1 MLGSTNTTRI
11 KHLILIF
18 VHLVMALVLTYA
30 VVLIISI
37 ILPIAFELMYL
48 LWTQLFSIFI
58 PLAILISSLLVILL
72 SNPIY
77 ALIALILVFLNTAI
91 FLLSIQVQFLAFI
104 YLIVYIGAIAIL
116 FLFVI
121 MLFNL
126 RSLQK
131 SDMRIKDFSF
141 LTISFKFYLFFG
153 IKFFLIVSLDILNL
167 IEYSTYI
174 NTTAIYKQ
182 FDLQYFLTYIHWDIL
197 LFSNLFYTYY
207 SYIFLLAGLVLLVAM
222 VGSIV
227 LALSTTE
234 SLQLPSSFRETSDHS
249 SR

>member
-1 MLGSTNTTRI
+1 MLESINTTKI
-11 KHLILIF
+11 KHLIIIF
-18 VHLVMALVLTYA
+18 MHVVLALVLAY
-30 VVLIISI
+30 VVLLIISI
-37 ILPIAFELMYL
+37 ILPIAFELIYL

-58 PLAILISSLLVILL
+58 PLAILISSLFVILL

-91 FLLSIQVQFLAFI
+91 FLISIQVQFLAFI

-153 IKFFLIVSLDILNL
+153 IKFFLIISLDIINL
-167 IEYSTYI
+167 AEYSTYI

-182 FDLQYFLTYIHWDIL
+182 LDLQYFLTYIHWDIL

-222 VGSIV
+222 IGSIV

-234 SLQLPSSFRETSDHS
+234 PLKLSSSFLRS
-249 SR
+249 SKHK